1 MSDLSDRVG
10 RIEGELNHLATKS
23 DLVQVEARMKAELA
37 EVKAELAE
45 VKTELLVQIASIE
58 GQLSILI
65 WAIPIA
71 VAIVSLLMQ
80 WAAPY
85 LFQRKSQT

>member
-23 DLVQVEARMKAELA
+23 ELVQVEA
-37 EVKAELAE
+37 EVKA
-45 VKTELLVQIASIE
+45 ELLVQIASIE

>member
-23 DLVQVEARMKAELA
+23 DIAEAKS
-37 EVKAELAE
+37 
-45 VKTELLVQIASIE
+45 ELLVQIASIE

-65 WAIPIA
+65 WAVPVF
-71 VAIVSLLMQ
+71 VAIVSLIVQ
-80 WAAPY
+80 WAAPH
-85 LFQRKSQT
+85 LFQRKGQT

>member
-23 DLVQVEARMKAELA
+23 DIAEAKS
-37 EVKAELAE
+37 
-45 VKTELLVQIASIE
+45 ELLVQIASIE

-65 WAIPIA
+65 WANPCLRCHCFFNRA
-71 VAIVSLLMQ
+71 VGCSLSVSTQ
-80 WAAPY
+80 GPDIRTRR
-85 LFQRKSQT
+85 RK

>member
-23 DLVQVEARMKAELA
+23 DLVEVEAGM
-37 EVKAELAE
+37 KAELAE

-65 WAIPIA
+65 WAIPIT

-85 LFQRKSQT
+85 LFQRKRQT

>member
-23 DLVQVEARMKAELA
+23 DIAEAKS
-37 EVKAELAE
+37 
-45 VKTELLVQIASIE
+45 ELLVQIASIE

-65 WAIPIA
+65 WAIPVF
-71 VAIVSLLMQ
+71 VAIASLLVQ

-85 LFQRKSQT
+85 LFQRKGQT